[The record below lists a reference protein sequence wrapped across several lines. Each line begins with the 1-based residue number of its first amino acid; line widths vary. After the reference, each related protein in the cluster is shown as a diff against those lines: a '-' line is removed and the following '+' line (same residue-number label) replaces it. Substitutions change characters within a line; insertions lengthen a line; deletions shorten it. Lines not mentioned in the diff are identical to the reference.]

1 MHLKLHQ
8 KERRK
13 KQQKQLVLWLKIKL
27 LIKSQEPSK
36 NNSEKNEEE
45 ILREKYILP
54 ELKQKIIDDL
64 RLKEEKFWR
73 PKIKGRKLM

>member
-64 RLKEEKFWR
+64 RLNEDKFWR
-73 PKIKGRKLM
+73 LKIKGRKLI

>member
-8 KERRK
+8 KERCK
-13 KQQKQLVLWLKIKL
+13 KQQKQVVIWLKIKL
-27 LIKSQEPSK
+27 LKKSQEPSK